1 MDAGDVEHRYRAIF
15 SGQMK
20 MNIFLRKQSPN
31 LVVLFV
37 SSSSHELCLLF
48 YPWRSLVPLASKTPH
63 T

>member
-1 MDAGDVEHRYRAIF
+1 
-15 SGQMK
+15 

-37 SSSSHELCLLF
+37 SSSSHELCLIF